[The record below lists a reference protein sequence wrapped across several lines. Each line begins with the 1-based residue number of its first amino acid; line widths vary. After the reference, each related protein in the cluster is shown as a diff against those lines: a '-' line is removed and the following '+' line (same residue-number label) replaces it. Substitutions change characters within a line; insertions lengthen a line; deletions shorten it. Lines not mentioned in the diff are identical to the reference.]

1 MTMEDWIKG
10 NFRKSI
16 YQNESGYVIGIFKVK
31 EASSESLINY
41 IGRTITFTGYFS
53 DLNLNDLYLFY
64 GKEVVHERYG
74 NQFQVSHYE
83 VVLPEEKD
91 SIVAFLSS
99 GLFKGIGEKKAQTIV
114 DVLGKDTLK
123 VILDNPSSLLFVPG
137 IHERLANE
145 IHATLKSYQNS
156 YEMIIWLSS
165 LGFSSKDAIRIYNR
179 YRNMT
184 QNKIEENIYRLM
196 EDFEDISFS
205 KVDSIFCSMGNK
217 KDDTRRI
224 QAAILFTTDEVCNLY
239 GHSYLLKDEIFHYT
253 IRALK
258 NEIAPSEFE
267 EAVNA
272 LLASEKMVKKEEKYY
287 LMKMYEAEKTIATRF
302 RYLSNLA
309 KVPCDDIETLIENLE
324 KEFAITYNH
333 DQKKAIQTALTNHFT
348 VITGGPGTG
357 KTTIIKAITR
367 IYQML
372 YHCSEKDLEEE
383 IALLA
388 PTGRAAKRIS
398 ESTFLPAL
406 TIHRFLKW
414 NKELNR
420 FAINEYTKSDARFV
434 IIDEASMVDTYL
446 FDHLLKGLSVQ
457 TRIVLV
463 GDANQLPSVGP
474 GEVLK
479 DTIESGVVDVVRLNE
494 LYRQGEDSN
503 IISLAYDIN
512 HGVVNDTIFNQQED
526 LLFIPC
532 DSMVVKENLMKYCL
546 ALKKQQ
552 IDFQVLAPM
561 YKTLN
566 GIDNL
571 NFILQSVFNPKDS
584 KKNEIII
591 NGITFREDDKVI
603 ELSNM
608 PEENIFNG
616 DIGYISCIKN
626 GEHKEVQIDFDG
638 NIVKFTPSNF
648 SKFKHAYA
656 ISIHKSQ
663 GSEFNTVI
671 MPIVKSYN
679 KMLYRKLIYTGV
691 TRAKKKLVL
700 IGEIEAL
707 DMAVQNNIS
716 DERRTSLK
724 DMLNRRIK

>member
-1 MTMEDWIKG
+1 MAMEDWIKG

-83 VVLPEEKD
+83 IVLPEEKD

-123 VILDNPSSLLFVPG
+123 VILDNASSLLFVPG
-137 IHERLANE
+137 IHEHLANE

-179 YRNMT
+179 YRSMT

-224 QAAILFTTDEVCNLY
+224 QAAILYTTDEVCNLC
-239 GHSYLLKDEIFHYT
+239 GHSYLLKDEIFCYT
-253 IRALK
+253 IRVLK

-267 EAVNA
+267 EAIKVLITN
-272 LLASEKMVKKEEKYY
+272 EKMVKKEEKYY

-324 KEFAITYNH
+324 NELAITYNH
-333 DQKKAIQTALTNHFT
+333 DQRMAIQAALTNHFT

-357 KTTIIKAITR
+357 KTTIIKAITK

-398 ESTFLPAL
+398 ETTFLPAL

-420 FAINEYTKSDARFV
+420 FAINEYAKSDVRFV

-512 HGVVNDTIFNQQED
+512 QGVVNDTIFNQQDD

-532 DSMVVKENLMKYCL
+532 DSMIVKENLMKYCL
-546 ALKKQQ
+546 ELKRQQ

-591 NGITFREDDKVI
+591 NGITFREADKVI

-616 DIGYISCIKN
+616 DIGYIFCIKN
-626 GEHKEVQIDFDG
+626 GEHKEVHIDFDG

-648 SKFKHAYA
+648 NKFKHAYA

-700 IGEIEAL
+700 IGEIDAL
-707 DMAVQNNIS
+707 DMAVQNNLS
-716 DERRTSLK
+716 DERRTSLT

>member
-1 MTMEDWIKG
+1 MEEWIKG

-31 EASSESLINY
+31 DSSESLINY
-41 IGRTITFTGYFS
+41 VGRTITFTGYFS
-53 DLNLNDLYLFY
+53 DLNVNDMYLFY
-64 GKEVVHERYG
+64 GQEIVHERYG
-74 NQFQVSHYE
+74 NQFQVSRYE

-91 SIVAFLSS
+91 SIVTFLSS
-99 GLFKGIGEKKAQTIV
+99 GLFRGLGEKKAKTIV

-123 VILDNPSSLLFVPG
+123 VILENPSSLMFVPG
-137 IHERLANE
+137 INERLANE

-156 YEMIIWLSS
+156 YETIIWLSS

-179 YRNMT
+179 YRGMS
-184 QNKIEENIYRLM
+184 QNKLEENIYCLM
-196 EDFEDISFS
+196 DDFEDISFS
-205 KVDSIFCSMGNK
+205 KIDSIFCSMGNK

-224 QAAILFTTDEVCNLY
+224 QAAILFTSDEVCNLF
-239 GHSYLLKDEIFHYT
+239 GHSYLLKEEIFNYT
-253 IRALK
+253 IRAL
-258 NEIAPSEFE
+258 NNPIAPSEFE
-267 EAVNA
+267 FAMNT
-272 LLASEKMVKKEEKYY
+272 LLTQEKMIKREEKYY
-287 LMKMYEAEKTIATRF
+287 LAKMFEAEKNIATRF

-309 KVPCDDIETLIENLE
+309 KVPCDDVEDMIETLE
-324 KEFAITYNH
+324 KESSIMYNK
-333 DQKKAIQTALTNHFT
+333 DQKKAIIAALTNHLT

-357 KTTIIKAITR
+357 KTTIIQAITR
-367 IYQML
+367 IYQMI
-372 YHCSEKDLEEE
+372 YHCSGKDLEEE

-420 FAINEYTKSDARFV
+420 FAVNEYSKSNVRFV

-479 DTIESGVVDVVRLNE
+479 DTIESGVIDIVRLNE

-512 HGVVNDTIFNQQED
+512 HGKINDTVFNQKDD
-526 LLFIPC
+526 LIFIPC

-546 ALKKQQ
+546 SLKKEK

-571 NFILQSVFNPKDS
+571 NLILQSVFNPKS
-584 KKNEIII
+584 SHKNEIII

-616 DIGYISCIKN
+616 DIGYISSIKN
-626 GEHKEVQIDFDG
+626 GDHKEVQIDFDG
-638 NIVKFTPSNF
+638 NVVRFTPSNF

-691 TRAKKKLVL
+691 TRAKRKLVL

-724 DMLNRRIK
+724 DMLNRCIK

>member
-1 MTMEDWIKG
+1 MEEWIKG

-41 IGRTITFTGYFS
+41 VGRTITFTGYFS
-53 DLNLNDLYLFY
+53 DLNTNDTYLFY
-64 GKEVVHERYG
+64 GKEIIHERYG
-74 NQFQVSHYE
+74 NQFQVNHYE

-91 SIVAFLSS
+91 GIVEFLSS
-99 GLFKGIGEKKAQTIV
+99 ELFKGLGEKKAKTIV
-114 DVLGKDTLK
+114 DVLGRDTLK
-123 VILDNPSSLLFVPG
+123 IILETPSNLLLVPG
-137 IHERLANE
+137 VNEKLAGQIHD
-145 IHATLKSYQNS
+145 TLESYQNS
-156 YEMIIWLSS
+156 YETIIWLSS

-179 YRNMT
+179 YRSMT
-184 QNKIEENIYRLM
+184 KDKVEENIYRLT
-196 EDFEDISFS
+196 EDFEDITFS
-205 KVDSIFCSMGNK
+205 KIDPIFCSMGNQR
-217 KDDTRRI
+217 DDTRRI

-239 GHSYLLKDEIFHYT
+239 GHSYLLKEEMFQYVV
-253 IRALK
+253 RALK
-258 NEIAPSEFE
+258 NQIAPSEFE
-267 EAVNA
+267 NA
-272 LLASEKMVKKEEKYY
+272 LNTLLTDAKMIKREEKYY
-287 LMKMYEAEKTIATRF
+287 LAKMFDAEKMIATRF
-302 RYLSNLA
+302 RYLSNLS
-309 KVPCDDIETLIENLE
+309 KVSCDDIEPLIESLE
-324 KEFAITYNH
+324 GDLSISYNQ
-333 DQKKAIQTALTNHFT
+333 DQKRAIETALTNHLT

-372 YHCSEKDLEEE
+372 YHCSYQDMEEE
-383 IALLA
+383 VALLA

-398 ESTFLPAL
+398 EATLMPAQ

-420 FAINEYTKSDARFV
+420 FAVNEYAKSDVRFV

-479 DTIESGVVDVVRLNE
+479 DTIESGEVTVVKLNE

-512 HGVVNDTIFNQQED
+512 RGVVNDSIFNQQPD
-526 LLFIPC
+526 LTFIPC
-532 DSMVVKENLMKYCL
+532 DSMVVKENLMKYCIS
-546 ALKKQQ
+546 LKKERT
-552 IDFQVLAPM
+552 DFQVLAPM
-561 YKTLN
+561 YKTIN

-571 NFILQSVFNPKDS
+571 NLILQSVFNPKDS
-584 KKNEIII
+584 RKNEIII

-616 DIGYISCIKN
+616 DIGYIASIKN

-638 NIVKFTPSNF
+638 NVVKFTPLNF
-648 SKFKHAYA
+648 NKFKHAYA

-663 GSEFNTVI
+663 GSEFDTVI

-700 IGEIEAL
+700 IGEIDAL
-707 DMAVQNNIS
+707 DMAVQNNLS

-724 DMLNRRIK
+724 EMLNRRIK